1 MRPPPSF
8 SLVADSKTKDVTK
21 STTTYP
27 EANVAEDD
35 GVDVA
40 AGASDP
46 HSGNFGRNPCPASA
60 GAAEKDTGE
69 DDKATK
75 PSTAEADGAEDH
87 HKVEVAVQTED
98 RSGIE
103 CVEGDH
109 YVSRASMV
117 GESVK
122 EVTTREGVN
131 QPLTPDDQPN
141 PSRCEFQYDTPR

>member
-1 MRPPPSF
+1 MRPPSF

-69 DDKATK
+69 DDNGTK
-75 PSTAEADGAEDH
+75 PRNT
-87 HKVEVAVQTED
+87 
-98 RSGIE
+98 
-103 CVEGDH
+103 
-109 YVSRASMV
+109 
-117 GESVK
+117 
-122 EVTTREGVN
+122 TTRWK
-131 QPLTPDDQPN
+131 LRFKLKIDQ
-141 PSRCEFQYDTPR
+141 E